1 MRLKTVFVRFYKS
14 FNYDY
19 LRKNHPEAQPE
30 PWDLIGTKF
39 FPYVR
44 IAIDPE
50 VTTVVGANESGKSH
64 LLTAIEKAVSGEGI
78 KTEDICR
85 YSEFFGVVEGDIR
98 QPDFGLEWSGL
109 SDDEQ
114 NKIRQLCDLP
124 AAAIVNCFFLFRESG
139 NVLTIYLPAHPTYTK
154 HSVASGSLAG
164 ILPRTF
170 MINSKVA
177 LPDSVPIH
185 ELIATAAP
193 SGFLGRSDRSSIF
206 DLLKGLQGRDSWFS
220 TAQTVQANA
229 AHIQPLLASLT
240 KSIAPPTD
248 MAAVKE
254 KKRRIAQIQLARDL
268 IIKVAR
274 IAPQA
279 LKDLQRALA
288 QGNDGHANGIV
299 EKINQALA
307 ARLNFPRFW
316 VQDRDFSL
324 IVSPRDHD
332 LVFTIRDRTG
342 TEYAFQERSSG
353 LKYFLS
359 YYIQHLAH
367 ETVLPETEI
376 LLMDEPDAY
385 LSSQAQQDLL
395 KIFAA
400 YARPEGPQRPVQV
413 IYVTHSPFLIDKNR
427 ADRIR
432 VLEKGKGDEG
442 TRVVRDVARNHYEPL
457 RSAFGAFV
465 GETTFIGNCNLMVE
479 GISDQILLAGAASYL
494 RSHGASDLETLDLN
508 KITIVPAGSASQI
521 PYLVYLARGRDIERP
536 AIIVLLDSDQAGV
549 EAKAELQRGGVRRR
563 QLLKPEYVLQLG
575 DLSEPEIL
583 RGQHTLVEI
592 EDLIPVSLALKA
604 SKVFVESFWE
614 IDPHSFDQIT
624 IDTLQPRLV
633 PGVSLFDVLEQCFR
647 EINPHIQLNK
657 TAFAR
662 SVIDGLPGLDG
673 RTLFSNEEI
682 AEFETKMKVLFRR
695 LRRMQY
701 LAEKELTM
709 DRVEQKV
716 ERLKSSFLRDHPLQ
730 ATKEQVTLLLQ
741 DIEESLDD
749 RAESDS
755 AKTVVSA
762 IRRDFQ
768 ISENLLTNIADYDKF
783 RLRLEQLRYAG
794 RQFSQEALS
803 AENGASQ

>member
-44 IAIDPE
+44 IAIDPD

-114 NKIRQLCDLP
+114 SKIRQLCGLP
-124 AAAIVNCFFLFRESG
+124 PAAIVTCFFLFRESG
-139 NVLTIYLPAHPTYTK
+139 NVMTIYLPAHPTYTK
-154 HSVASGSLAG
+154 HSIAAGSLAG
-164 ILPRTF
+164 FLPRTF
-170 MINSKVA
+170 TINSKVA

-185 ELIATAAP
+185 ELIATSAP
-193 SGFLGRSDRSSIF
+193 SGFFGRSDRSNIF
-206 DLLKGLQGRDSWFS
+206 DLLKGLQGRDSWFT
-220 TAQTVQANA
+220 TAQTVQTNA

-248 MAAVKE
+248 TAAVKE
-254 KKRRIAQIQLARDL
+254 KKRRVAQIQLARDL

-359 YYIQHLAH
+359 YYIQYLAH

-494 RSHGASDLETLDLN
+494 RSRSASDLETLDLN
-508 KITIVPAGSASQI
+508 RITIVPAGSASQI

-549 EAKAELQRGGVRRR
+549 DAKAELQRGGVRRR
-563 QLLKPEYVLQLG
+563 QLLKPDYVLQLG
-575 DLSEPEIL
+575 DLTEAEAL
-583 RGQHTLVEI
+583 RGQHSLVEI
-592 EDLIPVSLALKA
+592 EDLIPVSVALKA
-604 SKVFVESFWE
+604 SKAFAESFWE
-614 IDPHSFDQIT
+614 VDPRSFDQIT
-624 IDTLQPRLV
+624 TDTLQSRLV
-633 PGVSLFDVLEQCFR
+633 PGVSLFDVLEQSFR
-647 EINPHIQLNK
+647 EINPPIQLNK
-657 TAFAR
+657 TALAR
-662 SVIDGLPGLDG
+662 SVIDGMPGSDG
-673 RTLFSNEEI
+673 KTIFTIEEI
-682 AEFETKMKVLFRR
+682 AEFEIKMKVLFRR

-709 DRVEQKV
+709 DKVEQKV
-716 ERLKSSFLRDHPLQ
+716 ERLKSSFLRDHPSQ

-768 ISENLLTNIADYDKF
+768 LTENLLINIADYDNF

-803 AENGASQ
+803 AVNGTS

>member
-19 LRKNHPEAQPE
+19 LRKNHPEAHPE
-30 PWDLIGTKF
+30 PWDLIETKF

-64 LLTAIEKAVSGEGI
+64 LLSAIEKAVSGEGI

-85 YSEFFGVVEGDIR
+85 YSEFFGVVEGEIR
-98 QPDFGLEWSGL
+98 DPDFGLEWSGL
-109 SDDEQ
+109 SDEEQ
-114 NKIRQLCDLP
+114 NKIRQLCGLPP
-124 AAAIVNCFFLFRESG
+124 AAVITCFFLFRESG
-139 NVLTIYLPAHPTYTK
+139 KVMTIYLPSHPTYTK
-154 HSVASGSLAG
+154 HSIDAGSLAT

-170 MINSKVA
+170 TINSKVA

-185 ELIATAAP
+185 ELIATTAP
-193 SGFLGRSDRSSIF
+193 SGFLGRSDRSGIF

-220 TAQTVQANA
+220 TAQTVQTNA

-248 MAAVKE
+248 TAAVKE
-254 KKRRIAQIQLARDL
+254 KKRRVAQIQLARDL
-268 IIKVAR
+268 IIKVAK

-307 ARLNFPRFW
+307 TRLNFPRFW

-332 LVFTIRDRTG
+332 LVFTIKDRTG

-359 YYIQHLAH
+359 YYIQYLAH

-442 TRVVRDVARNHYEPL
+442 TRVVRYVARNHYEPL

-494 RSHGASDLETLDLN
+494 RSRGVSDLETLDLN

-536 AIIVLLDSDQAGV
+536 AIIVLLDSDQSGAD
-549 EAKAELQRGGVRRR
+549 AKAELQRGGVRRR

-575 DLSEPEIL
+575 DLEEPEIL
-583 RGQHTLVEI
+583 RGQHSLIEI

-604 SKVFVESFWE
+604 SKAFVETFWE
-614 IDPHSFDQIT
+614 VDPHSFDQIT
-624 IDTLQPRLV
+624 PATVQSRLV
-633 PGVSLFDVLEQCFR
+633 PELSLFDALEQSFR

-657 TAFAR
+657 TALAR
-662 SVIDGLPGLDG
+662 SVIDGLLGVDG
-673 RTLFSNEEI
+673 KTIFSDEEI
-682 AEFETKMKVLFRR
+682 AEFETKMKLLFHK

-716 ERLKSSFLRDHPLQ
+716 ERLKSGFLRDHPSQ

-768 ISENLLTNIADYDKF
+768 LTENLLTNIADYDTF

-794 RQFSQEALS
+794 RQFSQEP
-803 AENGASQ
+803 